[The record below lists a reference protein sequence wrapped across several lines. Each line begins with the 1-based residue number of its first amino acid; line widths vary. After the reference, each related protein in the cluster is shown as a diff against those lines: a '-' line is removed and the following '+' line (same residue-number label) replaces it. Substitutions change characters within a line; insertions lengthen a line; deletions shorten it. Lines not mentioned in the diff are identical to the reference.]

1 VHPAKEPV
9 RSCNQRSEHAD
20 AGDPRALSGP
30 FGEGKNSKKLVFL
43 GNSLLN
49 PASGGQEKIVHD
61 P

>member
-1 VHPAKEPV
+1 MPTS
-9 RSCNQRSEHAD
+9 RGSS
-20 AGDPRALSGP
+20 RAERP
-30 FGEGKNSKKLVFL
+30 IREGKNSKKLVFL